1 MRHAA
6 ATALC
11 ALLSGCAADSE
22 AATGEARWVHV
33 PPPRPASCR
42 DVPAGDALRAAVAA
56 AAPGDAL
63 CLAAGRHVGPVVV
76 KVPLTLWGPREAEI
90 VAPSGGTVIALRAP
104 GARLL
109 GVTVDGRGGS
119 FDRADAAV
127 HGAADDVVVEG
138 VTVIA
143 GAYGIVLEQARR
155 GRVAGNRV
163 RGATE
168 DAVGQRGDT
177 IRLWET
183 DDAVLEGNLIED
195 GRDLVV
201 WYSRGAVVRG
211 NHVRRGRYGT
221 HFMYS
226 HRTAVTGNRYTDVT
240 VGVFV
245 MYSRDVRLE
254 GNLIAN
260 AAGAAGIAIGLKDAG
275 SVRIADNLLVRDE
288 VGIYLDATPQR
299 RDERVEITGNS
310 LHFCRTA
317 VAFHATPAGVAI
329 EVTGNNFGGNHAN
342 ARIDGGGDALGVR
355 WEGNWFEDYA
365 GYDLDGDGTGDVPYE
380 LRSFSGSL
388 LARRPEL
395 AFFRDTPALALTD
408 AAAHLDPLFPPR
420 RLLSD
425 PRPRMDP
432 ITGSPGDR

>member
-1 MRHAA
+1 MRRPVL
-6 ATALC
+6 TALC
-11 ALLSGCAADSE
+11 TLVAGCAAASE
-22 AATGEARWVHV
+22 AASLDGRWAQAA
-33 PPPRPASCR
+33 PPRPVGCR
-42 DVPAGDALRAAVAA
+42 EVGPGDGLRAAVAA

-63 CLAAGRHVGPVVV
+63 CLAPGRHAGPVVV
-76 KVPLTLWGPREAEI
+76 KVPLTIWGPRDAE
-90 VAPSGGTVIALRAP
+90 VAAPSGGTVIELRAP

-127 HGAADDVVVEG
+127 YGAADDLVVEG

-143 GAYGIVLEQARR
+143 GAYGVVIEKVRR
-155 GRVAGNRV
+155 TRLAGNRV
-163 RGATE
+163 RGATAA
-168 DAVGQRGDT
+168 AVGQRGDT

-183 DDAVLEGNLIED
+183 DDAVVEGNLLED
-195 GRDLVV
+195 GRDMVV
-201 WYSRGAVVRG
+201 WYSRGATVRD

-226 HRTAVTGNRYTDVT
+226 HRTAVSGNRYTDVT

-275 SVRIADNLLVRDE
+275 NVRIADNLLVRDE

-317 VAFHATPAGVAI
+317 VAFHATPADVAI
-329 EVTGNNFGGNHAN
+329 EVTANNFGGNHDN

-365 GYDLDGDGTGDVPYE
+365 GYDMDGDGTGDVPYE

-432 ITGSPGDR
+432 IAGPRGAR